1 MNPIFRYTDL
11 DNKNKEANIMK
22 LPLKQPSQI
31 ALFVSLALGLSACN
45 DTAQVP
51 PPAAEQAQQID
62 SAAAI
67 EFINKAE
74 ADLASLNVEANRAEW
89 IYSNFITD
97 DTAALSAAMGEKVT
111 STSVRYATE
120 AAKYAHVELDAVNAR
135 KLNSLRSSLVLPAP
149 LDPAKNAELASIASE
164 LNGMYGKGK
173 YCFADGRCLTQ
184 PELSNLMAE
193 SKDPAVL
200 LEAWQ
205 GWREIAKPMR
215 PLFEREVELANEG
228 AKDLGYAD
236 LSELW
241 RSQYDMKPGE
251 FSAELDRLWTQIKPL
266 YDALHCYVRG
276 ELNEQYGDEVAPNT
290 GPIPAHLLGNMWAQ
304 QWGTI
309 YNTVAPEDADPGYN
323 VTELLAKNGY
333 DEIKMVKQAEGF
345 FTSLGFDALPDTFWS
360 RSLFVQPQDRDVVCH
375 ASAWDLDNLDD
386 IRIKMC
392 IQKNAEDFT
401 VIHHEL
407 GHNFYQRAYKNQ
419 PFIFK
424 NSANDGFHEAI
435 GDTIALSITPKYL
448 QQIGLLDT
456 VPDASKDIGLL
467 LKQALDKIA
476 FMPFGLM
483 IDQWRWQVFNGTIK
497 PDQYNQAWWDLR
509 EKYQGVK
516 APIARSEA
524 DFDPGAKYHVPGNVP
539 YTRYFLAHVLQFQFH
554 KALCDIAGDTGPV
567 HRCSIYGNKAAGAK
581 LNEMLEM
588 GASQPWPEAL
598 NVVTGTKQMDAKA
611 VLDYFA
617 PLKVWLD
624 EKNTEANRQCGW

>member
-1 MNPIFRYTDL
+1 MN
-11 DNKNKEANIMK
+11 
-22 LPLKQPSQI
+22 LPLKRPSQI
-31 ALFVSLALGLSACN
+31 ALIVSIALGLCACN
-45 DTAQVP
+45 DATVTTE
-51 PPAAEQAQQID
+51 AADEKTDI
-62 SAAAI
+62 AAAI
-67 EFINKAE
+67 NFVNRAE
-74 ADLASLNVEANRAEW
+74 VDLASLSIEANRAEW

-120 AAKYAHVELDAVNAR
+120 AAKYANVDLDPVNAR
-135 KLNSLRSSLVLPAP
+135 KLNSLRSSIVLPAP
-149 LDPAKNAELASIASE
+149 LDAAKNAELASIVSQ
-164 LNGMYGKGK
+164 LNGLYGKGK

-184 PELSNLMAE
+184 PELSNIMAE
-193 SKDPAVL
+193 SKDPALL
-200 LEAWQ
+200 LEAWK

-215 PLFEREVELANEG
+215 PLFEREVELANQG
-228 AKDLGYAD
+228 ASDLGYTD

-241 RSQYDMKPGE
+241 RSQYDMEPE
-251 FSAELDRLWTQIKPL
+251 AFSAELDRLWAQIKPL
-266 YDALHCYVRG
+266 YDSLHCYVRG
-276 ELNEQYGDEVAPNT
+276 ELNQQYGDDVAPKT

-309 YNTVAPEDADPGYN
+309 YNSVAPKDADPGYN
-323 VTELLAKNGY
+323 VTELLAQNGY

-345 FTSLGFDALPDTFWS
+345 FTSLGFGALPETFWT
-360 RSLFVQPQDRDVVCH
+360 RSMFVQPQDRDVVCH

-392 IQKNAEDFT
+392 IQKNAEDFS

-448 QQIGLLDT
+448 QKIGLLET

-497 PDQYNQAWWDLR
+497 PEQYNQAWWELR

-516 APIARSEA
+516 APIERTEA

-581 LNEMLEM
+581 LNQMLEM
-588 GASQPWPEAL
+588 GASKPWPEAL
-598 NVVTGTKQMDAKA
+598 NVVTGSDKMDAKA

-617 PLKVWLD
+617 PLQVWLD
-624 EKNTEANRQCGW
+624 EQNTQANRQCGW

>member
-1 MNPIFRYTDL
+1 MNF
-11 DNKNKEANIMK
+11 
-22 LPLKQPSQI
+22 PLKQPSKT
-31 ALFVSLALGLSACN
+31 ALVVSLVLGLSACN
-45 DTAQVP
+45 NSHETATTPV
-51 PPAAEQAQQID
+51 EKID
-62 SAAAI
+62 STSAI
-67 EFINKAE
+67 NFINQAE
-74 ADLASLNVEANRAEW
+74 AELANLSIEANRAEW

-97 DTAALSAAMGEKVT
+97 DTAALSAAMGERIT

-120 AAKYAHVELDAVNAR
+120 ATKYANVELDDLNTR
-135 KLNSLRSSLVLPAP
+135 KLNSIRSSLVLPSP
-149 LDPAKNAELASIASE
+149 LDPAKNAELASISAE
-164 LNGMYGKGK
+164 LNGLYGKGK
-173 YCFADGRCLTQ
+173 YCFSDGRCLTQ
-184 PELSNLMAE
+184 PELSNIMAE
-193 SKDPAVL
+193 SKDPALL

-205 GWREIAKPMR
+205 GWREISKPMR
-215 PLFEREVELANEG
+215 PLFEREVALANEG
-228 AKDLGYAD
+228 AKELGYAD

-241 RSQYDMKPGE
+241 RSQYDMEPAA
-251 FSAELDRLWTQIKPL
+251 FSAELDRLWAQIKPL
-266 YDALHCYVRG
+266 YDSLHCYVRG
-276 ELNEQYGDEVAPNT
+276 ELNEQYGDEIAPKT

-304 QWGTI
+304 QWGAI
-309 YNTVAPEDADPGYN
+309 YNSVAPKDADPGYD

-345 FTSLGFDALPDTFWS
+345 FTSLGFDELPESFWK
-360 RSLFVQPQDRDVVCH
+360 RSLFVQPEDRDVVCH
-375 ASAWDLDNLDD
+375 ASAWDLDNEDD

-448 QQIGLLDT
+448 NQIGLLET

-497 PDQYNQAWWDLR
+497 PEQYNQAWWDLR
-509 EKYQGVK
+509 LKYQGIN
-516 APIARSEA
+516 APITRSEA

-554 KALCDIAGDTGPV
+554 KALCNIAGDTGPV
-567 HRCSIYGNKAAGAK
+567 HRCSIYGNTAAGAK
-581 LNEMLEM
+581 LNQMLEI

-598 NVVTGTKQMDAKA
+598 NIVTGTKEMDAKA

-617 PLKVWLD
+617 PLQVWLD
-624 EKNTEANRQCGW
+624 T

>member
-1 MNPIFRYTDL
+1 MIAIFRYTDA
-11 DNKNKEANIMK
+11 DNKNKDATNMN
-22 LPLKQPSQI
+22 LPLKRPSQI
-31 ALFVSLALGLSACN
+31 ALIVSLALGLSACS
-45 DTAQVP
+45 DTAATTQV
-51 PPAAEQAQQID
+51 ASEKID
-62 SAAAI
+62 TAAAI
-67 EFINKAE
+67 DFVNRAE
-74 ADLASLNVEANRAEW
+74 ADLANLSIEANRAEW

-120 AAKYAHVELDAVNAR
+120 AAKYAHVELDAINAR

-164 LNGMYGKGK
+164 LNGLYGKGK

-184 PELSNLMAE
+184 PELSNIMAE

-205 GWREIAKPMR
+205 GWREISKPMR
-215 PLFEREVELANEG
+215 PLFEREVELANQG
-228 AKDLGYAD
+228 AQDLGYAD

-241 RSQYDMKPGE
+241 RSQYDMEPE
-251 FSAELDRLWTQIKPL
+251 AFSAELDRLWAQIKPL
-266 YDALHCYVRG
+266 YDSLHCYVRG
-276 ELNEQYGDEVAPNT
+276 ELNQQYGDDVAPKT

-309 YNTVAPEDADPGYN
+309 YNSVAPKDADPGYN

-345 FTSLGFDALPDTFWS
+345 FTSLGFGELPESFWT
-360 RSLFVQPQDRDVVCH
+360 RSMFVQPQDRDVVCH

-448 QQIGLLDT
+448 QKIGLLET

-516 APIARSEA
+516 APIERTES

-567 HRCSIYGNKAAGAK
+567 HRCSIYGNKEAGAK

-588 GASQPWPEAL
+588 GASKPWPEAL
-598 NVVTGTKQMDAKA
+598 SVVTGSDKMDAKA

-617 PLKVWLD
+617 PLQVWLD
-624 EKNTEANRQCGW
+624 EQNTQANRQCGW

>member
-1 MNPIFRYTDL
+1 MN
-11 DNKNKEANIMK
+11 
-22 LPLKQPSQI
+22 LPLKRPSQI
-31 ALFVSLALGLSACN
+31 ALIVSIALGLSACS
-45 DTAQVP
+45 DTTATT
-51 PPAAEQAQQID
+51 QIPTEKID
-62 SAAAI
+62 TAAAI
-67 EFINKAE
+67 DFVNRAE
-74 ADLASLNVEANRAEW
+74 ADLANLSIEANRAEW

-120 AAKYAHVELDAVNAR
+120 AAKYANVELDAVNAR

-164 LNGMYGKGK
+164 LNGLYGKGK

-184 PELSNLMAE
+184 PELSNIMAE

-200 LEAWQ
+200 LEAWK

-215 PLFEREVELANEG
+215 PLFEREVELANQG
-228 AKDLGYAD
+228 AQDLGYAD

-241 RSQYDMKPGE
+241 RSQYDMEPE
-251 FSAELDRLWTQIKPL
+251 AFSAELDRLWAQIKPL
-266 YDALHCYVRG
+266 YDSLHCYVRG
-276 ELNEQYGDEVAPNT
+276 ELNEQYGDDVAPKT
-290 GPIPAHLLGNMWAQ
+290 GPIHAHLLGNMWAQ

-309 YNTVAPEDADPGYN
+309 YNSVAPKDADPGYN
-323 VTELLAKNGY
+323 VTELLAQNGY
-333 DEIKMVKQAEGF
+333 DETKMVKQAEGF
-345 FTSLGFDALPDTFWS
+345 FTSLGFGALPETFWT
-360 RSLFVQPQDRDVVCH
+360 RSMFVQPQDRDVVCH
-375 ASAWDLDNLDD
+375 ASAWDLDDQDD
-386 IRIKMC
+386 LRIKMC
-392 IQKNAEDFT
+392 IQKNAEDFS

-448 QQIGLLDT
+448 QKIGLLET

-497 PDQYNQAWWDLR
+497 PEQYNQAWWDLR

-516 APIARSEA
+516 APIERTEA

-567 HRCSIYGNKAAGAK
+567 HRCSIYGNKEAGAK

-588 GASQPWPEAL
+588 GASKPWPEAL
-598 NVVTGTKQMDAKA
+598 SVVTGSDKMDAKA

-617 PLKVWLD
+617 PLQVWLD
-624 EKNTEANRQCGW
+624 EQNNQANRQCGW

>member
-1 MNPIFRYTDL
+1 MTPH
-11 DNKNKEANIMK
+11 K
-22 LPLKQPSQI
+22 
-31 ALFVSLALGLSACN
+31 C
-45 DTAQVP
+45 P

-241 RSQYDMKPGE
+241 RSQYDMKPDE

>member
-1 MNPIFRYTDL
+1 M
-11 DNKNKEANIMK
+11 
-22 LPLKQPSQI
+22 
-31 ALFVSLALGLSACN
+31 
-45 DTAQVP
+45 
-51 PPAAEQAQQID
+51 
-62 SAAAI
+62 
-67 EFINKAE
+67 
-74 ADLASLNVEANRAEW
+74 
-89 IYSNFITD
+89 
-97 DTAALSAAMGEKVT
+97 
-111 STSVRYATE
+111 
-120 AAKYAHVELDAVNAR
+120 
-135 KLNSLRSSLVLPAP
+135 
-149 LDPAKNAELASIASE
+149 
-164 LNGMYGKGK
+164 
-173 YCFADGRCLTQ
+173 
-184 PELSNLMAE
+184 
-193 SKDPAVL
+193 
-200 LEAWQ
+200 
-205 GWREIAKPMR
+205 
-215 PLFEREVELANEG
+215 
-228 AKDLGYAD
+228 
-236 LSELW
+236 
-241 RSQYDMKPGE
+241 
-251 FSAELDRLWTQIKPL
+251 
-266 YDALHCYVRG
+266 
-276 ELNEQYGDEVAPNT
+276 
-290 GPIPAHLLGNMWAQ
+290 
-304 QWGTI
+304 
-309 YNTVAPEDADPGYN
+309 
-323 VTELLAKNGY
+323 
-333 DEIKMVKQAEGF
+333 
-345 FTSLGFDALPDTFWS
+345 
-360 RSLFVQPQDRDVVCH
+360 FVQPQDRDVVCH

-448 QQIGLLDT
+448 QKIGLLET

-516 APIARSEA
+516 APIERTEA

-567 HRCSIYGNKAAGAK
+567 HRCSIYGNKEAGAK

-588 GASQPWPEAL
+588 GASKPWPEAL
-598 NVVTGTKQMDAKA
+598 SVVTGSDKMDAKA

-617 PLKVWLD
+617 PLQVWLD
-624 EKNTEANRQCGW
+624 EQNTQANRQCGW

>member
-1 MNPIFRYTDL
+1 MN
-11 DNKNKEANIMK
+11 
-22 LPLKQPSQI
+22 LPLKRPSKTALLVAMVLGTAACSESDNVSQSNAAPTKAVSQQTNTIDASSAI
-31 ALFVSLALGLSACN
+31 A
-45 DTAQVP
+45 
-51 PPAAEQAQQID
+51 
-62 SAAAI
+62 
-67 EFINKAE
+67 FINQAE
-74 ADLASLNVEANRAEW
+74 ADLAQLSIEANRAEW
-89 IYSNFITD
+89 IYSNFITE
-97 DTAALSAAMGEKVT
+97 DTAALSAAMGEKVI
-111 STSVRYATE
+111 STSVRFATE
-120 AAKYAHVELDAVNAR
+120 AAKYANVELDPINAR

-149 LDPAKNAELASIASE
+149 LDPLKNAELAKISSE
-164 LNGMYGKGK
+164 LNGLYGKGK
-173 YCFADGRCLTQ
+173 YCFADGKCLTQ

-193 SKDPAVL
+193 SNDPAVL

-205 GWREIAKPMR
+205 GWRDIAKPMR

-228 AKDLGYAD
+228 ARDLGYQD

-241 RSQYDMKPGE
+241 RSQYDMKPE
-251 FSAELDRLWTQIKPL
+251 DFSAELDRLWGQIKPL
-266 YDALHCYVRG
+266 YDSLHCYVRG
-276 ELNEQYGDEVAPNT
+276 ELNEKYGDEVAPKT

-309 YNTVAPEDADPGYN
+309 YNSVAPDNADPGYN
-323 VTELLAKNGY
+323 VTALLAKNNY
-333 DEIKMVKQAEGF
+333 DEVKMVKQAEGF
-345 FTSLGFDALPDTFWS
+345 FTSLGFDKLPDSFWS
-360 RSLFVQPQDRDVVCH
+360 RSMFVQPQDRDVVCH

-392 IQKNAEDFT
+392 IQKTSEDFT

-407 GHNFYQRAYKNQ
+407 GHNFYQRAYKEQ

-456 VPDASKDIGLL
+456 VPDADKDIGLL

-497 PDQYNQAWWDLR
+497 PEQYNQAWWQLR

-516 APIARSEA
+516 APIARTEM

-567 HRCSIYGNKAAGAK
+567 HRCSIYGNKEAGAK

-617 PLKVWLD
+617 PLQVWLD
-624 EKNTEANRQCGW
+624 EQNTQASRQCGW

>member
-1 MNPIFRYTDL
+1 MNF
-11 DNKNKEANIMK
+11 
-22 LPLKQPSQI
+22 PLKQPSQI
-31 ALFVSLALGLSACN
+31 ALIVSLVLGLSACN
-45 DTAQVP
+45 DTQESVSTS
-51 PPAAEQAQQID
+51 AADKQQITTEPKID

-67 EFINKAE
+67 EFIHQAE
-74 ADLASLNVEANRAEW
+74 TDLAALSVEANRAEW

-97 DTAALSAAMGEKVT
+97 DTAALSAAMGEKIT

-120 AAKYAHVELDAVNAR
+120 AAKYADVNLDAVNSR

-164 LNGMYGKGK
+164 LNGLYGKGK

-241 RSQYDMKPGE
+241 RSQYDMKPDE
-251 FSAELDRLWTQIKPL
+251 FSAELDRLWNQIKPL
-266 YDALHCYVRG
+266 YDSLHCYVRG
-276 ELNEQYGDEVAPNT
+276 ELNEQYGDDVAPKT

-309 YNTVAPEDADPGYN
+309 YNSVAPENADPGYN

-345 FTSLGFDALPDTFWS
+345 FTSLGFDALPETFWS

-392 IQKNAEDFT
+392 IQKSAEDFT

-448 QQIGLLDT
+448 QKIGLLDT

-467 LKQALDKIA
+467 LRQALDKIA

-497 PDQYNQAWWDLR
+497 PEQYNQAWWDLR

-516 APIARSEA
+516 APIARTEA

-567 HRCSIYGNKAAGAK
+567 HRCSIYGNESAGAK
-581 LNEMLEM
+581 LNQMLEM
-588 GASQPWPEAL
+588 GSSQPWPEAL
-598 NVVTGTKQMDAKA
+598 NVVTGTKQMDANA

-617 PLKVWLD
+617 PLQVWLN
-624 EKNTEANRQCGW
+624 EQNTEANRQCGW

>member
-1 MNPIFRYTDL
+1 MN
-11 DNKNKEANIMK
+11 
-22 LPLKQPSQI
+22 LPLKRPSKTALLI
-31 ALFVSLALGLSACN
+31 AMVLGTSACGETDKVSPN
-45 DTAQVP
+45 NASQNKAVTQ
-51 PPAAEQAQQID
+51 QANTID
-62 SAAAI
+62 ANSAIA
-67 EFINKAE
+67 FINLAE
-74 ADLASLNVEANRAEW
+74 ADLAKLSIEANRAEW
-89 IYSNFITD
+89 IYSNFITE
-97 DTAALSAAMGEKVT
+97 DTAALSAAMGEKVIA
-111 STSVRYATE
+111 TSVRYANE
-120 AAKYAHVELDAVNAR
+120 AAKYANVELDPINAR
-135 KLNSLRSSLVLPAP
+135 KLNSLRNSLVLPAP
-149 LDPAKNAELASIASE
+149 LDPEKNAELAKISSE
-164 LNGMYGKGK
+164 LNGLYGKGK
-173 YCFADGRCLTQ
+173 YCFADGKCLTQ

-193 SKDPAVL
+193 SSDPAVL

-215 PLFEREVELANEG
+215 PLFQREVELANEG
-228 AKDLGYAD
+228 ARDLGYQD

-241 RSQYDMKPGE
+241 RSQYDMKPDD
-251 FSAELDRLWTQIKPL
+251 FSAELDRLWGQIKPL
-266 YDALHCYVRG
+266 YDSLHCYVRG
-276 ELNEQYGDEVAPNT
+276 ELNEKYGDDVAPKT
-290 GPIPAHLLGNMWAQ
+290 GSIPAHLLGNMWAQ

-309 YNTVAPEDADPGYN
+309 YNTVAPDNADPGYN
-323 VTELLAKNGY
+323 VTALLAANNY

-345 FTSLGFDALPDTFWS
+345 FTSLGFDKLPDSFWS
-360 RSLFVQPQDRDVVCH
+360 RSMFVQPQDRDVVCH

-392 IQKNAEDFT
+392 IQKTSEDFT

-456 VPDASKDIGLL
+456 VPDADKDIGLL

-476 FMPFGLM
+476 FMPFSLM

-497 PDQYNQAWWDLR
+497 PEQYNQAWWELR

-516 APIARSEA
+516 APIARTEM

-554 KALCDIAGDTGPV
+554 KALCDIAGDKGPV
-567 HRCSIYGNKAAGAK
+567 HRCSIYGNKEAGAK

-617 PLKVWLD
+617 PLQVWLD
-624 EKNTEANRQCGW
+624 EQNSQASRQCGW

>member
-1 MNPIFRYTDL
+1 MN
-11 DNKNKEANIMK
+11 
-22 LPLKQPSQI
+22 LPLKRPSQI
-31 ALFVSLALGLSACN
+31 ALIVSIALGLSACS
-45 DTAQVP
+45 DTNATTQKP
-51 PPAAEQAQQID
+51 TEKID
-62 SAAAI
+62 TAAAI
-67 EFINKAE
+67 DFVNRAE
-74 ADLASLNVEANRAEW
+74 ADLANLSIEANRAEW

-120 AAKYAHVELDAVNAR
+120 AAKYANVELDAVNAR

-164 LNGMYGKGK
+164 LNGLYGKGK

-184 PELSNLMAE
+184 PELSNIMAE

-200 LEAWQ
+200 LEAWK

-215 PLFEREVELANEG
+215 PLFEREVELANQG
-228 AKDLGYAD
+228 AQDLGYAD

-241 RSQYDMKPGE
+241 RSQYDMEPE
-251 FSAELDRLWTQIKPL
+251 AFSAELDRLWAQIKPL
-266 YDALHCYVRG
+266 YDSLHCYVRG
-276 ELNEQYGDEVAPNT
+276 ELNEQYGDDVAPKT

-309 YNTVAPEDADPGYN
+309 YNSVAPKDADPGYN
-323 VTELLAKNGY
+323 VTELLAQNGY
-333 DEIKMVKQAEGF
+333 DETKMVKQAEGF
-345 FTSLGFDALPDTFWS
+345 FTSLGFGALPETFWT
-360 RSLFVQPQDRDVVCH
+360 RSMFVQPQDRDVVCH
-375 ASAWDLDNLDD
+375 ASAWDLDDQDD
-386 IRIKMC
+386 LRIKMC
-392 IQKNAEDFT
+392 IQKNAEDFS

-448 QQIGLLDT
+448 QKIGLLET

-497 PDQYNQAWWDLR
+497 PEQYNQAWWDLR

-516 APIARSEA
+516 APIERTEA

-567 HRCSIYGNKAAGAK
+567 HRCSIYGNKEAGAK

-588 GASQPWPEAL
+588 GASKPWPEAL
-598 NVVTGTKQMDAKA
+598 SVVTGSDKMDAKA

-617 PLKVWLD
+617 PLQVWLD
-624 EKNTEANRQCGW
+624 EQNTQANRQCGW